1 MRALTRSE
9 RTRLLTTGVPAL
21 GVALVLASACLWGLL
36 AGSRARMGDLLF
48 TVRPAQSARS
58 TVIVGIDEKSYQALL
73 ARHGPLSAWPRT
85 LYAEAL
91 EALRPA
97 APRVIAFAIFFD
109 AQRPEDGALAEAMRR
124 AGNVIV
130 PVVAQGP
137 KAFDPRPGVAQEF
150 ETFVR
155 PASTV
160 RNAAVDEGLANITTG
175 RDSVVRSLPLLLR
188 ARDEELPSLALTIVT
203 RFTRRPAVLD
213 APAEAGL
220 VRAAGRVIP
229 VAEHDTMLIDFLGPP
244 SEPSGGGPFRI
255 ISFVDVLEGRFDPAL
270 VRDRIVLLGPTI
282 RGVDEHATPTTGDT
296 RMWGVEILGNA
307 VETVLYQ
314 RFLQPAGPA
323 ATAFLIGLMAL
334 LAALVVTAWR
344 PLPAGLAVAAGLGL
358 YGTAA
363 ALLFERGLVL
373 DLIYPPAALLIS
385 FAAALSARLVLEQAE
400 QRIVREAMARY
411 LSPAVSQWVLADPD
425 RLRLGGETREMTV
438 LFSDLR
444 QFTTL
449 AHALPPA
456 TVVALLNTYRTE
468 MADVVFRHDGVL
480 AQYAG
485 DAIEAFWNAP
495 MDQTDHARRACL
507 TALDMV
513 AAIATLRPQFEA
525 RGWAHLDV
533 GVGINTGQMV
543 VGNMGSKDRLI
554 YTAVGDPVNVAAR
567 LEGLSKEY
575 GVRVV
580 VGEATVAAEPRA
592 FEYRFLDL
600 VAVKGRA
607 EPLRCYEVLARAGA
621 LDPATARRL
630 ARYHEAIAVYRARHW
645 EEALRVFDELGAE
658 APGDG
663 PIALYRRRA
672 RALLADPPPAD
683 WDGVFVAE
691 SK

>member
-1 MRALTRSE
+1 
-9 RTRLLTTGVPAL
+9 
-21 GVALVLASACLWGLL
+21 VLAAASLWGLL
-36 AGSRARMGDLLF
+36 AASRARVGDLLF
-48 TVRPAQSARS
+48 TARPAQAARS

-73 ARHGPLSAWPRT
+73 GRHGPLSAWPRT

-91 EALRPA
+91 DALRPA
-97 APRVIAFAIFFD
+97 APRVVAFAIFFD

-130 PVVAQGP
+130 PVVAQGA

-150 ETFVR
+150 DAFVR
-155 PASTV
+155 PAATV
-160 RNAAVDEGLANITTG
+160 RSAAVDEGLANITTG
-175 RDSVVRSLPLLLR
+175 RDSVVRRLPLLLR
-188 ARDEELPSLALTIVT
+188 ARGEELPSLALTIVA
-203 RFTRRPAVLD
+203 RFTRRPVVLD
-213 APAEAGL
+213 ADAEPGL
-220 VRAAGRVIP
+220 VHAAGRTIP

-244 SEPSGGGPFRI
+244 SEPGGAGPFPI
-255 ISFVDVLEGRFDPAL
+255 LSFVDVLEGRFDPAL

-314 RFLQPAGPA
+314 RFLAPAGPGV
-323 ATAFLIGLMAL
+323 TTLLIALMAL
-334 LAALVVTAWR
+334 LAALVVAAWR
-344 PLPAGLAVAAGLGL
+344 PLPGGLAVAAALAL

-363 ALLFERGLVL
+363 ALLFERGVVL
-373 DLIYPPAALLIS
+373 DLIYPPTALLIS
-385 FAAALSARLVLEQAE
+385 FAAALSSRLVLEQTE
-400 QRIVREAMARY
+400 QRIVREAMGRY
-411 LSPAVSQWVLADPD
+411 PPSQWVLADPD

-456 TVVALLNTYRTE
+456 TLVALLNTYRTE

-495 MDQTDHARRACL
+495 MDQADHARRACL

-513 AAIATLRPQFEA
+513 AALATLRPKFEV
-525 RGWAHLDV
+525 RGWGQLDL

-554 YTAVGDPVNVAAR
+554 YTAVGDPVNVAAAR
-567 LEGLSKEY
+567 GALQEY
-575 GVRVV
+575 GVRIV
-580 VGEATVAAEPRA
+580 VGEATVAAEPQA
-592 FEYRFLDL
+592 FVYRMLDR

-607 EPLRCYEVLARAGA
+607 EPLTCYEVLARAGA
-621 LDPATARRL
+621 LDPAAERRL
-630 ARYHEAIAVYRARHW
+630 SRYHEAIALYRARRW
-645 EEALRVFDELGAE
+645 DEALRLLDELGVE
-658 APGDG
+658 APADG

>member
-1 MRALTRSE
+1 VRGLTRSQ
-9 RTRLLTTGVPAL
+9 RTRLFTSALPAV
-21 GVALVLASACLWGLL
+21 GVALVLTAAALGGFL
-36 AGSRARMGDLLF
+36 AATRARVSDLLF
-48 TVRPAQSARS
+48 NARPAQFARS
-58 TVIVGIDEKSYQALL
+58 TVIVGIDEKSYRALL
-73 ARHGPLSAWPRT
+73 GRHGPLSAWPRT
-85 LYAEAL
+85 LYANAL
-91 EALRPA
+91 DALRPA
-97 APRVIAFAIFFD
+97 APRVVAFAIFFD

-124 AGNVIV
+124 AGNVVV
-130 PVVAQGP
+130 PVVAQGA

-155 PASTV
+155 PSATV
-160 RNAAVDEGLANITTG
+160 RSAAVDEGLANITTG
-175 RDSVVRSLPLLLR
+175 RDSVVRRLPLLLR
-188 ARDEELPSLALTIVT
+188 ARGEELPSLALTIVA
-203 RFTRRPAVLD
+203 RFTRRPVVLD
-213 APAEAGL
+213 ARAEPGL
-220 VRAAGRVIP
+220 VHAAGRTIP

-244 SEPSGGGPFRI
+244 SDPGGGGPFRI

-314 RFLQPAGPA
+314 RFLQPAPPA
-323 ATAFLIGLMAL
+323 VTTALIALMAL
-334 LAALVVTAWR
+334 LAALVVAAWR
-344 PLPAGLAVAAGLGL
+344 PLLAGLAVAAVIGL

-363 ALLFERGLVL
+363 SLLFERGVVL
-373 DLIYPPAALLIS
+373 DLVYPPAALLIS
-385 FAAALSARLVLEQAE
+385 FAAALSSRLVLEQTE
-400 QRIVREAMARY
+400 QRIVREAMGRY
-411 LSPAVSQWVLADPD
+411 LSPVVSQWVLADPD

-456 TVVALLNTYRTE
+456 TLVALLNIYRTE
-468 MADVVFRHDGVL
+468 MANVVFRHDGVL

-485 DAIEAFWNAP
+485 DAIESFWNAP
-495 MDQTDHARRACL
+495 MDQADHARRACL

-513 AAIATLRPQFEA
+513 AALARLRPQFEA
-525 RGWAHLDV
+525 RGWAHLDL
-533 GVGINTGQMV
+533 GVGINTGAMV

-554 YTAVGDPVNVAAR
+554 YTAVGDPVNVASR

-600 VAVKGRA
+600 VAVMGRA
-607 EPLRCYEVLARAGA
+607 EPLRCYEVLARAGE
-621 LDPATARRL
+621 LDPAAARRL
-630 ARYHEAIAVYRARHW
+630 ARYHEAIALYRTRRWA
-645 EEALRVFDELGAE
+645 EAVRLLDELGIE

-683 WDGVFVAE
+683 WDGVFVAD

>member
-1 MRALTRSE
+1 MRALTRSA
-9 RTRLLTTGVPAL
+9 RKRLLASSVPAA
-21 GVALVLASACLWGLL
+21 GVALVLAAGCLWGLL
-36 AGSRARMGDLLF
+36 AGSRTRAGDLLF
-48 TVRPAQSARS
+48 AARPAQAARS
-58 TVIVGIDEKSYQALL
+58 TVIVGIDQKSYQALL
-73 ARHGPLSAWPRT
+73 PRHGPLSAWPRT
-85 LYAEAL
+85 LYARAL
-91 EALRPA
+91 DALA
-97 APRVIAFAIFFD
+97 TAGPRVIAFAIFFD
-109 AQRPEDGALAEAMRR
+109 ASRPEDDALAEAMRR
-124 AGNVIV
+124 ADNVIV

-137 KAFDPRPGVAQEF
+137 RAFDPRPGVAQDF

-155 PASTV
+155 PAETV
-160 RNAAVDEGLANITTG
+160 RRGARDEGLANITTG
-175 RDSVVRSLPLLLR
+175 QDSVVRSLPLLLR
-188 ARDEELPSLALTIVT
+188 AGDEEVPSLPLTIVAH
-203 RFTRRPAVLD
+203 FTRRPAVLD
-213 APAEAGL
+213 GL
-220 VRAAGRVIP
+220 PTSGHLHAAGRAIP

-244 SEPSGGGPFRI
+244 SEPPRGGSFRI

-270 VRDRIVLLGPTI
+270 IRDRIVLLGPTI

-314 RFLQPAGPA
+314 RFLVPVGPA
-323 ATAFLIGLMAL
+323 LTVALIGLMAMA
-334 LAALVVTAWR
+334 AALVVAAWR
-344 PLPAGLAVAAGLGL
+344 PLPAGLAVAGGLAL

-363 ALLFERGLVL
+363 AVLFERGLVL
-373 DLIYPPAALLIS
+373 DLVYPPAALLVS
-385 FAAALSARLVLEQAE
+385 FAAALSSRLVIEQAE
-400 QRIVREAMARY
+400 QRMIREAMGRY
-411 LSPAVSQWVLADPD
+411 LSPVVSHWVLADPD

-444 QFTTL
+444 SFTTL
-449 AHALPPA
+449 AHALPPE
-456 TVVALLNTYRTE
+456 TLVALLNRYRAE

-495 MDQTDHARRACL
+495 MDQADHARRACE

-513 AAIATLRPQFEA
+513 AALAILRPAFEA
-525 RGWAHLDV
+525 RGWAHLDI

-580 VGEATVAAEPRA
+580 VGEATVAAAPDA
-592 FEYRFLDL
+592 FAYRLLDL

-607 EPLRCYEVLARAGA
+607 EPLRCYEVVARAGA
-621 LDPATARRL
+621 LPADVQRML
-630 ARYHEAIAVYRARHW
+630 ARYHEALDLYRGRRW
-645 EEALRVFDELGAE
+645 EEALRLLDALARE
-658 APGDG
+658 APADG

-672 RALLADPPPAD
+672 RALLAEPPPED

>member
-9 RTRLLTTGVPAL
+9 RKRVLASGAPAL
-21 GVALVLASACLWGLL
+21 GVALVLAAASLGGFL
-36 AGSRARMGDLLF
+36 AGSRARVGDLLF
-48 TVRPAQSARS
+48 TVRPAQPARS
-58 TVIVGIDEKSYQALL
+58 TVIVGIDQKSYQALL
-73 ARHGPLSAWPRT
+73 PRHGPLSAWPRT
-85 LYAEAL
+85 LYADAL
-91 EALRPA
+91 DALRPFG
-97 APRVIAFAIFFD
+97 PRVIAFAIFFD
-109 AQRPEDGALAEAMRR
+109 AERPEDGALALAMRR
-124 AGNVIV
+124 AGNVVV

-155 PASTV
+155 PAAAV
-160 RNAAVDEGLANITTG
+160 RSAAVDEGLANVTTS

-188 ARDEELPSLALTIVT
+188 ARGEELPSLALTVVA
-203 RFTRRPAVLD
+203 RFARRPVVLD
-213 APAEAGL
+213 ARAEPGL
-220 VRAAGRVIP
+220 VHAAGRSIP
-229 VAEHDTMLIDFLGPP
+229 VAEHDTMPIDFLGPP
-244 SEPSGGGPFRI
+244 SEPGGGGPFRI

-282 RGVDEHATPTTGDT
+282 RGVDEHATPTTADT

-307 VETVLYQ
+307 VETVLHQ
-314 RFLQPAGPA
+314 RFLLAVSPPV
-323 ATAFLIGLMAL
+323 TVLLIGLMAL
-334 LAALVVTAWR
+334 LAALAVAAWR
-344 PLPAGLAVAAGLGL
+344 PLPAGLTVAGGLAL

-363 ALLFERGLVL
+363 ALLFERGVVL
-373 DLIYPPAALLIS
+373 DLIFPPAALLIS
-385 FAAALSARLVLEQAE
+385 FATALSSRVVLEQAE
-400 QRIVREAMARY
+400 QRMVREAMGRY

-449 AHALPPA
+449 AHTLPPP
-456 TVVALLNTYRTE
+456 TLVALLNTYRAA

-495 MDQTDHARRACL
+495 MDQADHARRACL
-507 TALDMV
+507 AALDMV
-513 AAIATLRPQFEA
+513 AALATLRPAFEA
-525 RGWAHLDV
+525 RGWAHLDL
-533 GVGINTGQMV
+533 GVGINTGRMV

-580 VGEATVAAEPRA
+580 VGEATVAAEPGA
-592 FEYRFLDL
+592 FVYRFLDR

-607 EPLRCYEVLARAGA
+607 EPLSCYEVLARAGA
-621 LDPATARRL
+621 LDPAAERRL
-630 ARYHEAIAVYRARHW
+630 ARYHEAIERYRARRW
-645 EEALRVFDELGAE
+645 EEALRLLDELAAE
-658 APGDG
+658 TPADG
-663 PIALYRRRA
+663 PVALYRRRA
-672 RALLADPPPAD
+672 QALLVAPPPAD

>member
-1 MRALTRSE
+1 MRALTRGE
-9 RTRLLTTGVPAL
+9 RKRLLATGAPAL
-21 GVALVLASACLWGLL
+21 GVALVVAAAFLGGLL
-36 AGSRARMGDLLF
+36 AGSRARVGDLLF
-48 TVRPAQSARS
+48 AVRPAQPARS
-58 TVIVGIDEKSYQALL
+58 TVIVGIDQKSYQALL

-85 LYAEAL
+85 LYADAL
-91 EALRPA
+91 DALRA
-97 APRVIAFAIFFD
+97 AGPRVIAFAIFFD
-109 AQRPEDGALAEAMRR
+109 AERPEDGALAEAMRR
-124 AGNVIV
+124 AGNVVV

-150 ETFVR
+150 EAFVR
-155 PASTV
+155 PAAGV
-160 RNAAVDEGLANITTG
+160 RAAAAAEGLANITTS
-175 RDSVVRSLPLLLR
+175 RDSVVRGLPLLLR
-188 ARDEELPSLALTIVT
+188 VRGEELPSLALTVVS
-203 RFTRRPAVLD
+203 RFTRRPVVLD
-213 APAEAGL
+213 ARAEPGL
-220 VRAAGRVIP
+220 VHAAGRSIP
-229 VAEHDTMLIDFLGPP
+229 VAERDTMIIDFLGPP
-244 SEPSGGGPFRI
+244 SEPGDGGPFRI
-255 ISFVDVLEGRFDPAL
+255 ISFVDVLEGRFDAAL

-282 RGVDEHATPTTGDT
+282 RGVDEHATPTTADS

-307 VETVLYQ
+307 VETVLHQ
-314 RFLQPAGPA
+314 HFLRPVSPPV
-323 ATAFLIGLMAL
+323 TVLLIGLMAL
-334 LAALVVTAWR
+334 LAALVVAAWR
-344 PLPAGLAVAAGLGL
+344 PLLAGLAVAGGLGL
-358 YGTAA
+358 YGTGA

-373 DLIYPPAALLIS
+373 DLIFPPVALLIG
-385 FAAALSARLVLEQAE
+385 FATALASRLVVEQAE
-400 QRIVREAMARY
+400 QRMVREAMGRY
-411 LSPAVSQWVLADPD
+411 LSPAVSQWVLADPA

-456 TVVALLNTYRTE
+456 ALVALLNTYRAA

-495 MDQTDHARRACL
+495 MDQADHARRACL
-507 TALDMV
+507 TGLDMV
-513 AAIATLRPQFEA
+513 AALATLRPHFEA
-525 RGWAHLDV
+525 RGWAQLDL

-592 FEYRFLDL
+592 FVYRFLDR

-607 EPLRCYEVLARAGA
+607 VPLTCYEVLARAGA
-621 LDPATARRL
+621 LDPAAERRL
-630 ARYHEAIAVYRARHW
+630 ARYHEAIALYRTRRW
-645 EEALRVFDELGAE
+645 DEALRLLDELGAE
-658 APGDG
+658 APADG

>member
-1 MRALTRSE
+1 VRALTRSA
-9 RTRLLTTGVPAL
+9 RKRLLASSVPAAS
-21 GVALVLASACLWGLL
+21 VALVLAAGCLWGLL
-36 AGSRARMGDLLF
+36 AGSRTRAGDLLF
-48 TVRPAQSARS
+48 AARPAQAARS
-58 TVIVGIDEKSYQALL
+58 TVIVGIDQKSYQALL
-73 ARHGPLSAWPRT
+73 PRHGPLSAWPRT
-85 LYAEAL
+85 LYARAL
-91 EALRPA
+91 DALA
-97 APRVIAFAIFFD
+97 TAGPRVIAFAIFFD
-109 AQRPEDGALAEAMRR
+109 ASRPEDDVLAEAMRR
-124 AGNVIV
+124 ADNVIV

-137 KAFDPRPGVAQEF
+137 RAFDPRPGVAQDF

-155 PASTV
+155 PAETV
-160 RNAAVDEGLANITTG
+160 RRGARDEGLANITTG
-175 RDSVVRSLPLLLR
+175 QDSVVRSLPLLLR
-188 ARDEELPSLALTIVT
+188 AGDEEVPSLPLTIVAH
-203 RFTRRPAVLD
+203 FTRRPAVLD
-213 APAEAGL
+213 GL
-220 VRAAGRVIP
+220 PTSGHLHAAGRAIP

-244 SEPSGGGPFRI
+244 SEPPRGGSFRI

-270 VRDRIVLLGPTI
+270 IRDRIVQLGPTI

-314 RFLQPAGPA
+314 RFLVPVGPA
-323 ATAFLIGLMAL
+323 LTVALIGLMAM
-334 LAALVVTAWR
+334 
-344 PLPAGLAVAAGLGL
+344 
-358 YGTAA
+358 AA
-363 ALLFERGLVL
+363 ALLV
-373 DLIYPPAALLIS
+373 S
-385 FAAALSARLVLEQAE
+385 FAAALSSRLMIEQAE
-400 QRIVREAMARY
+400 QRMIREAMGRY
-411 LSPAVSQWVLADPD
+411 LSPVVSHWVLADPD

-444 QFTTL
+444 SFTTL
-449 AHALPPA
+449 AHALPPE
-456 TVVALLNTYRTE
+456 TLVALLNRYRAE

-495 MDQTDHARRACL
+495 MDQADHARRACE

-513 AAIATLRPQFEA
+513 AALAILRPAFEA
-525 RGWAHLDV
+525 RGWAHLDI

-580 VGEATVAAEPRA
+580 VGEATVAAAPDA
-592 FEYRFLDL
+592 FAYRLLDL

-607 EPLRCYEVLARAGA
+607 EPLRCYEVVARAGA
-621 LDPATARRL
+621 LPADVQQML
-630 ARYHEAIAVYRARHW
+630 ARYHEALDLYRGRRW
-645 EEALRVFDELGAE
+645 EKALRLLDALARE
-658 APGDG
+658 APADG

-672 RALLADPPPAD
+672 RALLAEPPPED

>member
-1 MRALTRSE
+1 MSALARSR
-9 RTRLLTTGVPAL
+9 RTRFLASGAPAL
-21 GVALVLASACLWGLL
+21 GVALVLAAACLWGLL
-36 AGSRARMGDLLF
+36 AASRARVGDLLF
-48 TVRPAQSARS
+48 SARPAQSARS

-85 LYAEAL
+85 LYADAL
-91 EALRPA
+91 DALRPA
-97 APRVIAFAIFFD
+97 APRVVAFAIFFD

-130 PVVAQGP
+130 PVVAQGAR
-137 KAFDPRPGVAQEF
+137 AFDPRPGVAQEF
-150 ETFVR
+150 EAFVR

-160 RNAAVDEGLANITTG
+160 RNAAVDEGLANVTTG

-188 ARDEELPSLALTIVT
+188 ARGEELPSLALTIVA
-203 RFTRRPAVLD
+203 RFTRRPVVLD
-213 APAEAGL
+213 APAEVGL
-220 VRAAGRVIP
+220 VHAAGRSIP
-229 VAEHDTMLIDFLGPP
+229 VGEHDTMPIDFLGPP
-244 SEPSGGGPFRI
+244 SEPGGGGPFRI
-255 ISFVDVLEGRFDPAL
+255 LSFVDVLEGRFDPEL

-314 RFLQPAGPA
+314 HFLAPAGPA
-323 ATAFLIGLMAL
+323 ATTLLIGLMAL
-334 LAALVVTAWR
+334 LAALVVAAWR
-344 PLPAGLAVAAGLGL
+344 PLPAGLAVAGGLAG

-363 ALLFERGLVL
+363 AVLFERGVVL
-373 DLIYPPAALLIS
+373 DLVYPPAALLIT
-385 FAAALSARLVLEQAE
+385 FAAALSSRLVLEQKE
-400 QRIVREAMARY
+400 QRVVREAMARY
-411 LSPAVSQWVLADPD
+411 LSPAVSQWVLADPA

-449 AHALPPA
+449 AHTLPPA
-456 TVVALLNTYRTE
+456 TLVALLNTYRAA
-468 MADVVFRHDGVL
+468 MADTVFRHDGVL

-495 MDQTDHARRACL
+495 MDQADHARRACL

-513 AAIATLRPQFEA
+513 EALAALRPQFEA
-525 RGWAHLDV
+525 GGWAHLDV

-575 GVRVV
+575 GVRIV
-580 VGEATVAAEPRA
+580 VGEATVAAEPHVVV
-592 FEYRFLDL
+592 YRFLDR

-607 EPLRCYEVLARAGA
+607 EPLTCYEVLARAGA
-621 LDPATARRL
+621 LEPAALRRL
-630 ARYHEAIAVYRARHW
+630 GRYHEAIALYRARSW
-645 EEALRVFDELGAE
+645 AEALRLLDELAAE
-658 APGDG
+658 APADG

-672 RALLADPPPAD
+672 RALLADPPPEG
-683 WDGVFVAE
+683 WDGVFIAE

>member
-1 MRALTRSE
+1 MRALTRNE
-9 RTRLLTTGVPAL
+9 RKRLLASGVPAL
-21 GVALVLASACLWGLL
+21 AVAVVLAAAFLWGLL
-36 AGSRARMGDLLF
+36 AASRARVGDLLF
-48 TVRPAQSARS
+48 AARPAQSARS
-58 TVIVGIDEKSYQALL
+58 TVIVGIDQKSYQALL

-85 LYAEAL
+85 LYARAL
-91 EALRPA
+91 DALGAA
-97 APRVIAFAIFFD
+97 APRVIALAIFFD
-109 AQRPEDGALAEAMRR
+109 APRPEDAALAEAMRR
-124 AGNVIV
+124 AGNVV
-130 PVVAQGP
+130 LPVVAQGP

-150 ETFVR
+150 ETFAR
-155 PASTV
+155 PAATV
-160 RNAAVDEGLANITTG
+160 RSGAVDEGLANVTTS

-188 ARDEELPSLALTIVT
+188 AGGEELPSLALTIVA
-203 RFTRRPAVLD
+203 RFTRRPVVLD

-220 VRAAGRVIP
+220 VHAAGRSIP
-229 VAEHDTMLIDFLGPP
+229 VGEHDTMLIDFLGPP
-244 SEPSGGGPFRI
+244 SEPGGRGPFRI

-270 VRDRIVLLGPTI
+270 IRDRIVLLGPTI

-314 RFLQPAGPA
+314 RYLLPASPPV
-323 ATAFLIGLMAL
+323 TVLLIGLMSL
-334 LAALVVTAWR
+334 LAALVVAAWR
-344 PLPAGLAVAAGLGL
+344 PLPAGLAVAGGLAL

-363 ALLFERGLVL
+363 ALLFERGVVL
-373 DLIYPPAALLIS
+373 DLIYPPAALLIG
-385 FAAALSARLVLEQAE
+385 FAVALSSRLVLEQAE
-400 QRIVREAMARY
+400 QRMVREAMGRY
-411 LSPAVSQWVLADPD
+411 LSPVVSQWVLADPD
-425 RLRLGGETREMTV
+425 RLRLSGETREMTV

-449 AHALPPA
+449 AHALPPE
-456 TVVALLNTYRTE
+456 TLVGLLNTYRAE

-495 MDQTDHARRACL
+495 MDQADHARRACE

-513 AAIATLRPQFEA
+513 AALERLRPRFEA
-525 RGWAHLDV
+525 GGWTQLDL

-580 VGEATVAAEPRA
+580 VGEATVAAAPETFA
-592 FEYRFLDL
+592 YRLLDL

-607 EPLRCYEVLARAGA
+607 EPLRCYEVLARAGTLA
-621 LDPATARRL
+621 PAAQERL
-630 ARYHEAIAVYRARHW
+630 ERYHQAIDLYRSRRWA
-645 EEALRVFDELGAE
+645 EALRLLDAIGRET
-658 APGDG
+658 PTDG
-663 PIALYRRRA
+663 PVALYRRRA
-672 RALLADPPPAD
+672 RALLTNPPSED

-691 SK
+691 TK

>member
-1 MRALTRSE
+1 
-9 RTRLLTTGVPAL
+9 
-21 GVALVLASACLWGLL
+21 
-36 AGSRARMGDLLF
+36 
-48 TVRPAQSARS
+48 
-58 TVIVGIDEKSYQALL
+58 
-73 ARHGPLSAWPRT
+73 
-85 LYAEAL
+85 
-91 EALRPA
+91 
-97 APRVIAFAIFFD
+97 
-109 AQRPEDGALAEAMRR
+109 
-124 AGNVIV
+124 
-130 PVVAQGP
+130 
-137 KAFDPRPGVAQEF
+137 
-150 ETFVR
+150 
-155 PASTV
+155 
-160 RNAAVDEGLANITTG
+160 
-175 RDSVVRSLPLLLR
+175 
-188 ARDEELPSLALTIVT
+188 
-203 RFTRRPAVLD
+203 
-213 APAEAGL
+213 
-220 VRAAGRVIP
+220 
-229 VAEHDTMLIDFLGPP
+229 
-244 SEPSGGGPFRI
+244 
-255 ISFVDVLEGRFDPAL
+255 VDVLEGRFDPAL

-314 RFLQPAGPA
+314 RFLLPAGPA
-323 ATAFLIGLMAL
+323 ATALLIGLMAL
-334 LAALVVTAWR
+334 LAALVVAAWR

-373 DLIYPPAALLIS
+373 DLIYPPTALLIS
-385 FAAALSARLVLEQAE
+385 FAAALSSRLVLEQAE
-400 QRIVREAMARY
+400 QRIVREAMGRY

-456 TVVALLNTYRTE
+456 TLVALLNTYRTE

-495 MDQTDHARRACL
+495 MDQADHARRACL

-513 AAIATLRPQFEA
+513 AALATLRPQFEA
-525 RGWAHLDV
+525 RGWAHLDL

-607 EPLRCYEVLARAGA
+607 EPLRCYEVMARAGA
-621 LDPATARRL
+621 LEPAGARRL
-630 ARYHEAIAVYRARHW
+630 ARYHEALALYRARRW
-645 EEALRVFDELGAE
+645 EEALRLLDELGAE
-658 APGDG
+658 APADG

-683 WDGVFVAE
+683 WDGVFIAE